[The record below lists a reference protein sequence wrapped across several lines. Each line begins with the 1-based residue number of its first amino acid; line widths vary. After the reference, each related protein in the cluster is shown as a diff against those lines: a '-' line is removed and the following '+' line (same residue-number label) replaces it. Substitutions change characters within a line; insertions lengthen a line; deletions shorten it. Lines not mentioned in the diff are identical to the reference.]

1 MPSGR
6 GAQGAPKPFPTL
18 CVMTHQR
25 VTESADPT
33 RRNGI
38 HCTVWDVD
46 EAGTNSFDF
55 HLACLMSL
63 SPRGGGLRSHGGEMH
78 LLWLESKK
86 LEKHHGTDS
95 PKVVSSNSSPERWV
109 RRSFYHSLHVSHTPT
124 CIADRFHMRK
134 NTEHNR
140 TKLRLGLEK
149 TQREGGLHQLCE
161 LTFFVVF
168 PKLA

>member
-1 MPSGR
+1 MHCLGCRRGRNEFIRLPSR
-6 GAQGAPKPFPTL
+6 LPHVLEPPRRRAE
-18 CVMTHQR
+18 
-25 VTESADPT
+25 ES
-33 RRNGI
+33 R
-38 HCTVWDVD
+38 
-46 EAGTNSFDF
+46 
-55 HLACLMSL
+55 
-63 SPRGGGLRSHGGEMH
+63 GEMH

-109 RRSFYHSLHVSHTPT
+109 RRSFYHSLRVSYASHTPT
-124 CIADRFHMRK
+124 CIADRFRMRK

-140 TKLRLGLEK
+140 MKLRLGLEK